1 MLFAVF
7 SALVILMAAFVC
19 LTYLPII
26 TIGALIVYIIIA
38 AYKHLV
44 HRETDYGHD
53 DLPDV
58 HPIMT
63 LKQDEHDRPWFR

>member
-26 TIGALIVYIIIA
+26 TIGALIIYVIIA

-53 DLPDV
+53 DPPDV
-58 HPIMT
+58 HHIT
-63 LKQDEHDRPWFR
+63 LKQDEHDRSWFR